1 MGYHLSKI
9 RVGDSTVGIADLE
22 PILKEVQ
29 GLALIDE
36 AEIREALLSRVKKA
50 NYIPSTVE
58 QDYSDALYREY
69 RKSLGEEVPEEAGI
83 LEIRVYGG
91 D

>member
-1 MGYHLSKI
+1 MGYHLTKI
-9 RVGDSTVGIADLE
+9 RVGDKTVGIADLE
-22 PILKEVQ
+22 PILKEVREL
-29 GLALIDE
+29 GLTDE
-36 AEIREALLSRVKKA
+36 TAIRETILSRVKDV
-50 NYIPSTVE
+50 NYIPSSVE

-69 RKSLGEEVPEEAGI
+69 RKSLGEEVADEAGI